1 MSRADYERR
10 KRSAQCPECGKKF
23 SAQGLNGHLRFV
35 HGQGAATV
43 TKTKE
48 KAQRVGAIASRT
60 AQTIQLT
67 QQLKQLREQRRD
79 LKEMDEG
86 GLWDGPDKAV
96 TAAKAAIDRS
106 EHELVN
112 ELRKLAGQAPLT
124 DEGEEPEES
133 DDDDSEDEDDD

>member
-10 KRSAQCPECGKKF
+10 KRSAQCPECGKHF
-23 SAQGLNGHLRFV
+23 SPQGLNGHLRFN

-48 KAQRVGAIASRT
+48 KAQRVGAIASRAT
-60 AQTIQLT
+60 QTMQLT
-67 QQLKQLREQRRD
+67 QQLKQLREQR
-79 LKEMDEG
+79 KQVEEMDES
-86 GLWDGPDKAV
+86 GLFSADKAV
-96 TAAKAAIDRS
+96 TAAKAALNRS

-124 DEGEEPEES
+124 DDGEEPEES
-133 DDDDSEDEDDD
+133 DDDDSEDDDD